1 MDKVTSGP
9 HEQRLE
15 SRLIRGGKQ
24 LMLLPILGVLFLYLL
39 VNYFTTSYSAN
50 IASDILTKN
59 LQNIVKET
67 NDLESQ
73 LINQILAEVG
83 RAAIVL
89 QEEHEKVLA
98 APALPLTIQD
108 NELIKH
114 AHGSYLKPTS
124 DSSGFVFF
132 QQVIPNEQQRL
143 EVQQTAS
150 LMSLYKNLILNNPVV
165 DQVYFISVAEMGRIY
180 PFRAEQLVLLEGG
193 RSTTPHPFFELVGLQ
208 KNPERKHTWTDVYMD
223 KTALGWMLS
232 ALIPVYRH
240 DELVGVVGLDMTINA
255 LIKEAMRKANH
266 THRHIMLLDR
276 HDNIIA
282 MTDSMTQLLYSD
294 SNAELNQVSK
304 TEVNLGR
311 LTGNV
316 LANELQNVLSKKQ
329 SNSRLAVGEHHY
341 LSSVTELPDIDLK
354 LISLSDTDEIES
366 AVKALQQTDLLML
379 FICTSCLF
387 LITLLV
393 LKIVLKRLK
402 YFAAEISAPIAKLS
416 EHTSTIARTQV
427 AGEPLTVESNIAEI
441 AALVDNFNTMNARL
455 AEKVQR
461 LHEADAARLLIEEK
475 ARMFQVMAN
484 TDALTGLNN
493 RKFVDSLLR
502 HEAIRA
508 NRTNMPLSLI
518 IMDIDHFK
526 RINDTFGHQTGDLVL
541 KRVAKVLKNTIRSID
556 CVGRWGGEEFLL
568 VCPETSV
575 SAAVELAERIRKQIE
590 SLHFEKGLAVTIS
603 SGVTGLKQGE
613 RTERTIARADE
624 QLYQAKHNG
633 RNRVEYG
640 AMALMEDQ

>member
-1 MDKVTSGP
+1 MGKVTSGP

-15 SRLIRGGKQ
+15 NRLIRGGKQ

-67 NDLESQ
+67 NELESQ
-73 LINQILAEVG
+73 LINQILAEVA

-89 QEEHEKVLA
+89 QEEHEKALA
-98 APALPLTIQD
+98 TAVTPLTIQEH
-108 NELIKH
+108 ELVTH
-114 AHGSYLKPTS
+114 AQGSYLKPTS
-124 DSSGFVFF
+124 DALGFVFF
-132 QQVIPNEQQRL
+132 KQAVPNEKQRL
-143 EVQQTAS
+143 QVQQTAS

-165 DQVYFISVAEMGRIY
+165 EQVYFLSTSDIGRIY
-180 PFRAEQLVLLEGG
+180 PFRAEQLVLLENTS
-193 RSTTPHPFFELVGLQ
+193 STSTHPFLELIGPE
-208 KNPERKHTWTDVYMD
+208 KNPGRKYAWTDIYID

-232 ALIPVYRH
+232 ALTPVYLN
-240 DELVGVVGLDMTINA
+240 DELVGAVGLDVTLKA
-255 LIKEAMRKANH
+255 LINEAMRQANH
-266 THRHIMLLDR
+266 THRHIMLLDS

-282 MTDSMTQLLYSD
+282 MTDSMAQLFYAG
-294 SNAELNQVSK
+294 NKTEPNQASQ
-304 TEVNLGR
+304 TEVNLRR
-311 LTGNV
+311 LKDNIV
-316 LANELQNVLSKKQ
+316 ADELQSVLLKKQ
-329 SNSRLAVGEHHY
+329 ADSSLTVNDHRY
-341 LSSVTELPDIDLK
+341 LFSITELPDIDLR
-354 LISLSDTDEIES
+354 LISLSDTGEIES
-366 AVKALQQTDLLML
+366 AVKALRQTDLWML
-379 FICTSCLF
+379 FICTGCLF

-427 AGEPLTVESNIAEI
+427 AGEPLVVESNIAEI
-441 AALVDNFNTMNARL
+441 AALVDNFNTMNERL

-541 KRVAKVLKNTIRSID
+541 KRVAKALKNTIRSID

-568 VCPETSV
+568 VCPETSI
-575 SAAVELAERIRKQIE
+575 SAAIELAERIRKQIE

-603 SGVTGLKQGE
+603 CGVAGLKQGE

-624 QLYQAKHNG
+624 QLYQAKRNG

-640 AMALMEDQ
+640 AVALMEDQ